1 MSEYSVPAKFSIA
14 DDENCTNIIFGLAQR
29 TPQHIVFRHKQGNDW
44 APITAA
50 DAAAR
55 ITAIAKGLIASGVQP
70 GDRVALLSR
79 TRLEWNLVD
88 FAIWSA
94 GAITVPIY
102 DSSSASQIEWIMR
115 DSGAVAIVL
124 EDNAHRAAFES
135 IDSLTQPVKVFQ
147 IDRTDGGPG
156 AIEELTAAGA
166 DIADAEVTERRATL
180 RSSTPATLIYTSG
193 TTGRPKGCI
202 LTHSNMLA
210 EMKAILAGDILDEL
224 RRRDHKRLLMFLP
237 LAHVLARAITLVAI
251 EAGAEVG
258 HTSDIKTLVD
268 EFAVFKPS
276 LILSVPR
283 VFEKVYNS
291 AQQKAY
297 DESPVKGK
305 IFDAAAE
312 TAIAYS
318 EAREK
323 GSIGLVLKLRHAV
336 FDALV
341 YKKLRAALG
350 GECGMAISGGGPLG
364 ARLGHFFSGVGIPVF
379 EGYGLTETTAAF
391 SVNTPSAWKIGTV
404 GKPLSGNSVR
414 VGEDGELLLRGP
426 VVFQEYWQNPEA
438 TASAIVDGWFH
449 TGDLGTVDSEGFIS
463 ITGRKKE
470 LIVTAGGKN
479 VSPAGLEDVIRAHPL
494 VSQAMVVGD
503 AKPFVAALITI
514 DPEAFPAWKERHGKP
529 ADASVA
535 DLISDGDLVA
545 AVQHAVDEA
554 NKTVSAAE
562 AIKKFRILPSDFT
575 EESGE
580 MTPTLKVK
588 RNVVVEKRH
597 GDIEAIYSK

>member
-14 DDENCTNIIFGLAQR
+14 DDENCTNIIFDLAQR
-29 TPQHIVFRHKQGNDW
+29 SPQHVVFRHKQGDTW

-55 ITAIAKGLIASGVQP
+55 ISSIAKGLIASGVNP

-79 TRLEWNLVD
+79 TRLEWNLFD

-124 EDNAHRAAFES
+124 EDDGHRAAFES
-135 IDSLTQPVKVFQ
+135 IDSLTESVKVFQ
-147 IDRTDGGPG
+147 IDRADGPG
-156 AIEELTAAGA
+156 AVDELVSAGT
-166 DIADAEVTERRATL
+166 DVHDDEVAKRRANVGAAD
-180 RSSTPATLIYTSG
+180 PATLIYTSG
-193 TTGRPKGCI
+193 TTGRPKGCE
-202 LTHSNMLA
+202 LTHSNMLSEVRA
-210 EMKAILAGDILDEL
+210 VLAGDILDDL
-224 RRRDHKRLLMFLP
+224 ITRDEKRLLMFLP

-258 HTSDIKTLVD
+258 HTSDITTLVD

-291 AQQKAY
+291 ARQKAH
-297 DESPVKGK
+297 DGGKGK

-323 GSIGLVLKLRHAV
+323 GRIGLVLKLKHAL

-341 YKKLRAALG
+341 YKKLRDALG

-379 EGYGLTETTAAF
+379 EGYGLTESTAAF

-404 GKPLSGNSVR
+404 GKPLSGNAVR
-414 VGEDGELLLRGP
+414 LAEDGEILLKGG
-426 VVFQEYWQNPEA
+426 VVFKEYWQNPEA
-438 TASAIVDGWFH
+438 TATAIVDGWFH
-449 TGDLGTVDSEGFIS
+449 TGDLGTVDADGFIT

-479 VSPAGLEDVIRAHPL
+479 VSPAGLEDVIRANAL
-494 VSQAMVVGD
+494 ISQAMVVGD
-503 AKPFVAALITI
+503 AKPFIGVLITI
-514 DPEAFPAWKERHGKP
+514 DSEAFPAWKERNNKP
-529 ADASVA
+529 ESASVA
-535 DLISDGDLVA
+535 DLSDDADLRA
-545 AVQHAVDEA
+545 EIQSAIDAA
-554 NKTVSAAE
+554 NKTVSSAE

-575 EESGE
+575 EETGE

-588 RNVVVEKRH
+588 RNVVVEKFSD
-597 GDIEAIYSK
+597 DIEAIYQK

>member
-210 EMKAILAGDILDEL
+210 EMKAILAGDLLDEL

-404 GKPLSGNSVR
+404 GKPLSGYSVR

-514 DPEAFPAWKERHGKP
+514 DPEAFPTWKERHGKP
-529 ADASVA
+529 AAASVA

>member
-210 EMKAILAGDILDEL
+210 EMKAILAGDLLDEL

-336 FDALV
+336 FDTLV

-426 VVFQEYWQNPEA
+426 VVFKEYWQNPEA

-514 DPEAFPAWKERHGKP
+514 DPEAFPTWKERHGKP
-529 ADASVA
+529 AAASVA

>member
-135 IDSLTQPVKVFQ
+135 IDSLTQPVNVFQ

-210 EMKAILAGDILDEL
+210 EMKAVLAGDLLDEL

-529 ADASVA
+529 AAASVA

>member
-210 EMKAILAGDILDEL
+210 EMKAVLAGDLLDEL

-312 TAIAYS
+312 TAVAYS